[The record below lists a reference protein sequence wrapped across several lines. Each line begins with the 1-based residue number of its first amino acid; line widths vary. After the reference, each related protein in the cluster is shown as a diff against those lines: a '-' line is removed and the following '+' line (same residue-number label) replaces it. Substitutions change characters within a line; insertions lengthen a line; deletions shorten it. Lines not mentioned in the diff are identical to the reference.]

1 MAFLPELAPEG
12 QNHLLSSS
20 SVIQL
25 MAYQPLINKFLV
37 PEVPADKLKNTLI
50 HYRLPLNFSKV

>member
-1 MAFLPELAPEG
+1 
-12 QNHLLSSS
+12 
-20 SVIQL
+20 L